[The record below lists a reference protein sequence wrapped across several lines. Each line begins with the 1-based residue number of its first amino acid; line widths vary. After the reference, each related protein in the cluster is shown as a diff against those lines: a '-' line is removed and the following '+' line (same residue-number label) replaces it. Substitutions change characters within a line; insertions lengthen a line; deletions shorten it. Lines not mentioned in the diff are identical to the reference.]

1 LAQFYKIPAENILAL
16 HDEIDFVIGRV
27 AMKK

>member
-1 LAQFYKIPAENILAL
+1 MKPEDILVL
-16 HDEIDFVIGRV
+16 HDEIDFMVGRV